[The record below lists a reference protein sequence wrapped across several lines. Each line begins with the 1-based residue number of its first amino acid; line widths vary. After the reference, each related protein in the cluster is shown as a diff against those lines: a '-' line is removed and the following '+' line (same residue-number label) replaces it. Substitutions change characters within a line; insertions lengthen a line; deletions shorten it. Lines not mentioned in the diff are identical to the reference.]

1 MDRIRKWLIHKLGG
15 ITKPPISEPF
25 VVTQRVDIIPICSV
39 LAFRNGQYHKEH
51 ISYYKEM
58 LADKLGKELM
68 EHILIEEVTMHNG
81 DVELRAKVSV
91 VRGEEE
97 WQRD

>member
-1 MDRIRKWLIHKLGG
+1 MNKIQKWLIHKLGG

-39 LAFRNGQYHKEH
+39 LAFRNEQYHKEH
-51 ISYYKEM
+51 ISYYKKI
-58 LADKLGKELM
+58 LADKLGKELL

-81 DVELRAKVSV
+81 VVELRAKVSV
-91 VRGEEE
+91 VKGE
-97 WQRD
+97 QNG